1 MFGNACAGI
10 RGIGHIA
17 GDVLMR
23 AAAILALLLAVSLT
37 ACQSPM
43 NKTTKW
49 AGVISGGGGGCISFS
64 IEMTIDKDGGIVG
77 EAAHHATGTV
87 WDVSGMVD
95 KSNFVNIR
103 IEDIGDVA
111 RSRAVGKLPWL
122 TLAGHLT
129 GSSLSIAQPSS
140 RSCDPPRSGVLKR
153 L

>member
-1 MFGNACAGI
+1 MA
-10 RGIGHIA
+10 R
-17 GDVLMR
+17 VLF
-23 AAAILALLLAVSLT
+23 AILLGVVVAGCAEPRS
-37 ACQSPM
+37 
-43 NKTTKW
+43 TKW
-49 AGVISGGGGGCISFS
+49 TGVISGGGCSSFS

-122 TLAGHLT
+122 ALAGHLT

>member
-1 MFGNACAGI
+1 MARVLFVILFGVGVAACAQP
-10 RGIGHIA
+10 R
-17 GDVLMR
+17 
-23 AAAILALLLAVSLT
+23 
-37 ACQSPM
+37 
-43 NKTTKW
+43 TTEW
-49 AGVISGGGGGCISFS
+49 AGVISGGGCSSFS

-111 RSRAVGKLPWL
+111 RSRAVGKIPWL
-122 TLAGHLT
+122 TLAGDLT